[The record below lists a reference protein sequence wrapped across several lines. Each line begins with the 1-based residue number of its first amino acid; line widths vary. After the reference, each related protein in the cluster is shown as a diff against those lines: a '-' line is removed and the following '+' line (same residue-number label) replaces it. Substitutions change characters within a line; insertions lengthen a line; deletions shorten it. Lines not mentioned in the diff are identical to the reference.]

1 MGLEFDYVI
10 AVEVSDAAYPAEDEA
25 RHLLHIAATRAAH
38 QLWILTTA
46 RPSPLIPAELRE
58 RAY

>member
-1 MGLEFDYVI
+1 
-10 AVEVSDAAYPAEDEA
+10 VSDAAYPAEDEA

-38 QLWILTTA
+38 QLWILTTS
-46 RPSPLIPAELRE
+46 RPSPLIPADLRD